1 MRVPFGVRYC
11 GSERRGTERVR
22 GEVKEAVEGKY
33 TTLESITS
41 TPVGYY
47 LFNAFA
53 SSMAAGRSSDRAG
66 QDAAIASALHPD
78 EEGSVSEE
86 KRKRSVSSAEEAKAM
101 ALRLEFLDEAE
112 EYRSMS
118 NTAARERLQKAILI
132 FDKYLSAAKI
142 RPLPD
147 EAMPRTTSSV
157 KNPMR
162 KKSSKIKRPVSIDWS
177 ENPHRMSVHFNS
189 TLYQSRDGLEKPGK
203 AGSIQSLGVAR
214 VASSE
219 KLAPCGSTPI
229 RLSGDAIDD
238 VSDILEVHRAKY
250 DSNEGGTQEYNRKSR
265 LSGSLPLGLFD
276 NVIRGV
282 KDSFGKL
289 LKDFLSSSNFQSY
302 LKYRCVGERQV
313 GDDDFVRTRKLGRGA
328 FGEVWAGKRRDT
340 GKMYAFKELSKGHVK
355 ARKAESCVWDE
366 RKTLALVESPFVVG
380 LRYAFQTDKD
390 LVLVLDLCTGG
401 DIKYHLRQNG
411 TLGRDQARFTCAEVA
426 LGLAHLHGLG
436 IAHRDIKPDNIL
448 LDVGGHAKISDLGL
462 AISVKRGGFKE
473 SAGTPG
479 YWAPE
484 CLKRDAGGAYAPD
497 DGKRVRADERVDFW
511 SLGCVLYE
519 MLVGK
524 GPFYPAKKDD
534 SRTLK
539 EKLKDAFHRQSEGT
553 LEEMNRRT
561 CSGEVDYAQLDAEHP
576 AAAEAIRALLHV
588 DPAQRHRI
596 PEKGSLAFSPK
607 LIGGCYPWGPIRY
620 SSPTRRVSTRATR
633 AIWRV
638 WAWRSCDGRRPKDV
652 AQV

>member
-1 MRVPFGVRYC
+1 MYVAKLKKR
-11 GSERRGTERVR
+11 S
-22 GEVKEAVEGKY
+22 KGKY

-53 SSMAAGRSSDRAG
+53 LKYGHAGRSSDRAG

-78 EEGSVSEE
+78 EEGSVSEEE

-189 TLYQSRDGLEKPGK
+189 TLYQSRDGLEKHGK

-289 LKDFLSSSNFQSY
+289 LKDF
-302 LKYRCVGERQV
+302 C
-313 GDDDFVRTRKLGRGA
+313 
-328 FGEVWAGKRRDT
+328 
-340 GKMYAFKELSKGHVK
+340 
-355 ARKAESCVWDE
+355 
-366 RKTLALVESPFVVG
+366 
-380 LRYAFQTDKD
+380 
-390 LVLVLDLCTGG
+390 
-401 DIKYHLRQNG
+401 
-411 TLGRDQARFTCAEVA
+411 
-426 LGLAHLHGLG
+426 
-436 IAHRDIKPDNIL
+436 
-448 LDVGGHAKISDLGL
+448 
-462 AISVKRGGFKE
+462 
-473 SAGTPG
+473 
-479 YWAPE
+479 
-484 CLKRDAGGAYAPD
+484 
-497 DGKRVRADERVDFW
+497 RAATF
-511 SLGCVLYE
+511 
-519 MLVGK
+519 
-524 GPFYPAKKDD
+524 
-534 SRTLK
+534 SRTSSTG
-539 EKLKDAFHRQSEGT
+539 AWASVRWATTT
-553 LEEMNRRT
+553 L
-561 CSGEVDYAQLDAEHP
+561 
-576 AAAEAIRALLHV
+576 
-588 DPAQRHRI
+588 
-596 PEKGSLAFSPK
+596 
-607 LIGGCYPWGPIRY
+607 
-620 SSPTRRVSTRATR
+620 
-633 AIWRV
+633 
-638 WAWRSCDGRRPKDV
+638 
-652 AQV
+652 